1 MTMTL
6 ATSAEELLLSGLQ
19 PSHHPTT
26 DEVSAPV
33 LTSVLAHTSSGDTS
47 AAPAVDRLRV
57 AAGRVYDAECAL
69 HQARQS
75 HVDAWVTAA
84 ADKLHLAVGEY
95 LAVVTDTQSTIS
107 QCQKPAAVVHPQL
120 SRLPERLPP
129 ATSPS

>member
-6 ATSAEELLLSGLQ
+6 ATGAEDLLLSGLQ
-19 PSHHPTT
+19 PSDHPAS
-26 DEVSAPV
+26 DEVSAAV
-33 LTSVLAHTSSGDTS
+33 RASILAHTSSGDTGE
-47 AAPAVDRLRV
+47 APAVDRLRA

-95 LAVVTDTQSTIS
+95 LAVVADTQSTIS
-107 QCQKPAAVVHPQL
+107 QCEKPAAVLHPQR
-120 SRLPERLPP
+120 SRLPQRQRGE
-129 ATSPS
+129 

>member
-6 ATSAEELLLSGLQ
+6 ATSAEELLIGGLQ
-19 PSHHPTT
+19 PSDHPNS
-26 DEVSAPV
+26 DEVSATVRASIP
-33 LTSVLAHTSSGDTS
+33 APTSSGDS
-47 AAPAVDRLRV
+47 SVAPDVDRLRA

-107 QCQKPAAVVHPQL
+107 QCQKPAAVVHPQR